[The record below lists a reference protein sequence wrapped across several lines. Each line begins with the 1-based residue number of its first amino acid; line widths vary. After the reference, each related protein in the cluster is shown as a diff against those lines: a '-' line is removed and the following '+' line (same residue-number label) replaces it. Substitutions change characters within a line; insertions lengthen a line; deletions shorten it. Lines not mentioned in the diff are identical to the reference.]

1 MLHSKCCLIA
11 INARYFLFCMPMF
24 YSREIDCQAL
34 YIFNQ
39 VFGNAAIGFASINL
53 SLRTIALWS
62 QSLYIIIPLV
72 AFILGH
78 WSLLLHGLLI
88 SAAWT
93 PAGCAITKTDNT
105 ILAATFIYSM
115 CLDFLVLCLNAYKLL
130 YWMDGYSRLAKLV
143 FCDGLIFFIVALV
156 YYPLYL
162 GLASGDLC
170 ITRFLANLLATTF
183 MLLNLNVVMSIMF
196 NVPAAIASTIVASR
210 AVIRLTEFATKGPE
224 AFLYVF
230 IHY

>member
-1 MLHSKCCLIA
+1 MLI
-11 INARYFLFCMPMF
+11 F

-53 SLRTIALWS
+53 SLRTIAVWS

-72 AFILGH
+72 AIILGH

-93 PAGCAITKTDNT
+93 PEGCAITKTDNT

-115 CLDFLVLCLNAYKLL
+115 CFDFLVLCLTAYKLL
-130 YWMDGYSRLAKLV
+130 YPRNGRSRLVKLI
-143 FCDGLIFFIVALV
+143 FGDGLIFFIVALV
-156 YYPLYL
+156 SSL
-162 GLASGDLC
+162 
-170 ITRFLANLLATTF
+170 
-183 MLLNLNVVMSIMF
+183 
-196 NVPAAIASTIVASR
+196 
-210 AVIRLTEFATKGPE
+210 
-224 AFLYVF
+224 
-230 IHY
+230 